1 MQSKRSVCS
10 SGSVPCIPSSTALSS
25 THPGPAAL
33 QVSLAYE
40 AAVAQRSGKP
50 RPAGDTSGTARPR
63 ETWAHQQQ
71 HRYHQDQWRHQ
82 QQTNRRQHRHDQS
95 ERMRAEHKRA
105 SAFIERVKG
114 SVLVSAVLLCVL
126 FSGTPSSRDD
136 IFSPVRRLLG
146 TQRGAKPAA
155 SGVMEMEIDEAPG
168 KLSSGTQRH
177 TAYPAQWMA
186 QAVKEEAQ
194 RYPQGY
200 GNQPA
205 HGAPMGAAG
214 VALAKSEWLS
224 RQSHEKYSV
233 AVEDI
238 EEAQRRAREGQP
250 PRVRPISKAEGPAIM
265 PTDVE
270 LGMAE

>member
-1 MQSKRSVCS
+1 
-10 SGSVPCIPSSTALSS
+10 
-25 THPGPAAL
+25 
-33 QVSLAYE
+33 
-40 AAVAQRSGKP
+40 
-50 RPAGDTSGTARPR
+50 
-63 ETWAHQQQ
+63 
-71 HRYHQDQWRHQ
+71 
-82 QQTNRRQHRHDQS
+82 
-95 ERMRAEHKRA
+95 MRAEHKRA